1 MLKIILTDEEHI
13 PEWLYPGSWDDLQTD
28 HRDQVTSDA
37 VSRDDLALLWSI
49 VRPDFEGD
57 PLLEQ
62 TFEDVGIPH
71 DAPASVDRINQEL
84 ISALA
89 RIPRHERWRT
99 AQNWLV
105 AVASGRRPNQRRLA
119 AAKVLIGDLC
129 ALADRADEAL
139 MLVVLPPG
147 F

>member
-1 MLKIILTDEEHI
+1 MLKIILTDEEHL
-13 PEWLYPGSWDDLQTD
+13 PEWLYPGSWPDLHTD
-28 HRDQVTSDA
+28 PRDQVTSDV
-37 VSRDDLALLWSI
+37 VSRDDLALLWS
-49 VRPDFEGD
+49 VVHPGFEGD

-71 DAPASVDRINQEL
+71 DAPESVDRINQEL
-84 ISALA
+84 VSALGA
-89 RIPRHERWRT
+89 IPRHERWRI
-99 AQNWLV
+99 AQDWLTVV
-105 AVASGRRPNQRRLA
+105 AFGQRPNQRRLA

-129 ALADRADEAL
+129 DLADRAGEAL